1 MKHFNWI
8 NIRLFLMILLV
19 IGLFSFT
26 SIRNSNQK
34 IKKIEV
40 KIIDQNM
47 PLLKPEMVNKLL
59 IEKNQ
64 DLKTITKDDLDLNKL
79 EKTVGKQH
87 FVEQA
92 DVFITVDGVL
102 KAVVKQKIPVGR
114 MMEAQG
120 SFYLDSEGNRM
131 PVSNNFTARV
141 PLVSGSILAV
151 DKEKFA
157 EILNK
162 IEADDF
168 LKKNITSVQ
177 VLPNGSLIMEN
188 RNYNYKIDFGRT
200 INIDKKFKNYKAFF
214 QKAVNDSLLKNY
226 KRINLKFTQQV
237 VCIK

>member
-79 EKTVGKQH
+79 EKIVGKQH

-102 KAVVKQKIPVGR
+102 KAVVKQKTPVGR

-120 SFYLDSEGNRM
+120 SFILIVREIECR
-131 PVSNNFTARV
+131 FRIILQQECRWFRV
-141 PLVSGSILAV
+141 Q
-151 DKEKFA
+151 F
-157 EILNK
+157 
-162 IEADDF
+162 
-168 LKKNITSVQ
+168 
-177 VLPNGSLIMEN
+177 
-188 RNYNYKIDFGRT
+188 
-200 INIDKKFKNYKAFF
+200 
-214 QKAVNDSLLKNY
+214 
-226 KRINLKFTQQV
+226 
-237 VCIK
+237 